1 MYMVEILRL
10 QGKLHK
16 RGSINKEQKEISWKR
31 SGELLKTKL
40 RTSIGSA

>member
-1 MYMVEILRL
+1 MIEILRL
-10 QGKLHK
+10 QGKFHK

-31 SGELLKTKL
+31 SGELLKMKL